1 MKYVYS
7 FDEGNKGMREILG
20 GKGANLSE
28 MVSLGI
34 NVPFGFTIGTQAC
47 SRFYEDGKVISKEI
61 KKEIEEKLNEVE
73 QKAGKKLGDP
83 SDPLLVSVRSGAA
96 VSMPG
101 MMDTI
106 LNLGLNDESVEGL
119 SKKTQNERFAY
130 DSYRRFIHMFSD
142 VVMKV
147 EHFRFE
153 KILEEIKDKNNA
165 KYDSELDSN
174 MLKEVVLRY
183 KELVK
188 KEAGRLFPQ
197 DPKEQLYMAIG
208 AVFESWNNQR
218 AIEYRRINSI
228 KALIGTAVTVQM
240 MVFGNMGNS
249 SGTGVCFTRDPSTGE
264 KRFFGEYLTNAQ
276 GEDVVA
282 GIRTPKPITELE
294 KEMPKVYEELCSIK
308 DRLETHYKDMQDIEF
323 TIQEGRLFMLQTRN
337 GKRTSQAEVRI
348 AIDLFEEGIIDKK
361 TAVLRVNPKSIN
373 QLLHRKLDPLDKE
386 KNQVI
391 ATGLPASPGAGVGKL
406 VFDPKEAA
414 ELKEKGEKVIL
425 ARMETSPEDI
435 IGMNA
440 SEGILTQRGGMTS
453 HAAVVARGMGKCA
466 VVGCSSLN
474 IDEEKKIIEISGTKI
489 LKGEYITLDGSTGE
503 VFKGKI
509 NTVEPEIS
517 GYFAKIMSFADEFR
531 KLGVRTNA
539 DTPKDAKKAREYGA
553 EGIGLC
559 RTEHMFFDGE
569 RIKSIRKMI
578 LSESLEERESALSE
592 LLPMQRQDFVE
603 LYEAMKGYP
612 VTIRL
617 LDPPLHEFL
626 PPESEVEKTAKK
638 FGIDKEKL
646 REKMHSLKET
656 NPMLGHRGCR
666 LCITYPEICVMQ
678 TKAIIEAAC
687 IVKDKGLDVEPE
699 IMVPLV
705 ADVRELILLKKII
718 IDTADKVIKE
728 KGVNLK
734 YKIGT
739 MIEVPRAA
747 LTADEI
753 AKEAEFFSFGTN
765 DLTQMSFGFSRDDI
779 GKFLPEYLKKDV
791 LESDPFQT
799 IDQTGVGKL
808 IKMTVELGR
817 ASRKDLKIGICGEQG
832 GEPDSVEFCHKSGLN
847 YVSCSPFRVPVA
859 RLASAHAALKD

>member
-7 FDEGNKGMREILG
+7 FDEGNRDMREILG
-20 GKGANLSE
+20 GKGANLAE
-28 MVSLGI
+28 MASLGI

-47 SRFYEDGKVISKEI
+47 RKFYEDGKVISKEI
-61 KKEIEEKLNEVE
+61 EKEIEEKLGELE
-73 QKAGKKLGDP
+73 EKAGKKLGDKE
-83 SDPLLVSVRSGAA
+83 DPLLVSVRSGAA

-101 MMDTI
+101 MMDTV
-106 LNLGLNDESVEGL
+106 LNLGLNDESVKGL
-119 SKKTQNERFAY
+119 SNKTGNERFAY

-147 EHFRFE
+147 EHSKFE
-153 KILEEIKDKNNA
+153 KILHEIKEKNNV
-165 KYDSELDSN
+165 KLDSELTPE

-183 KELVK
+183 KELV
-188 KEAGRLFPQ
+188 EAETGRLFPQ
-197 DPKEQLYMAIG
+197 DSKEQLFMAIG

-294 KEMPKVYEELCSIK
+294 KEMPEVYEELCNIK
-308 DRLETHYKDMQDIEF
+308 DKLESHYKDMQDIEF
-323 TIQEGRLFMLQTRN
+323 TIQEGGLFMLQTRN
-337 GKRTSQAEVRI
+337 GKRTSQAEVKI
-348 AIDLFEEGIIDKK
+348 AIDLFEEGLIDKK

-391 ATGLPASPGAGVGKL
+391 TTGLPASPGAAVGKL
-406 VFDPKEAA
+406 VFNPKEAA
-414 ELKEKGEKVIL
+414 ELKEKGEKVVL
-425 ARMETSPEDI
+425 ARVETSPEDI

-466 VVGCSSLN
+466 VVGCSNLN
-474 IDEEKKIIEISGTKI
+474 IDEEKETIEINGTKI
-489 LKGEYITLDGSTGE
+489 LKGEFITLDGSTGE
-503 VFKGKI
+503 VFKGMI

-539 DTPKDAKKAREYGA
+539 DTPKDAKKAREFGA

-559 RTEHMFFDGE
+559 RTEHMFFEGE
-569 RIKSIRKMI
+569 RIKSMRKMI
-578 LSESLEERESALSE
+578 LAESLEEREYALSE

-626 PPESEVEKTAKK
+626 PPESEVEKTAKE
-638 FGIDKEKL
+638 FGIDKERL

-687 IVKDKGLDVEPE
+687 IVKAKGLDVEPE

-705 ADVRELILLKKII
+705 ADVKELILLKKII
-718 IDTADKVIKE
+718 IDTAEQVIKE
-728 KGVNLK
+728 KGVTLK

-779 GKFLPEYLKKDV
+779 SKFLPEYLKKDV

-817 ASRKDLKIGICGEQG
+817 ATRKDLKIGICGEQG